1 MKIKV
6 GDTVTVK
13 YHGNVVTGT
22 VEHERAHS
30 IRHDVR
36 EIKVAFHPT
45 ASMLIGGTEVARNS
59 VLIHDDWNG
68 NSTDYNDHATC
79 VIDPEW
85 SEGSFK

>member
-1 MKIKV
+1 VI
-6 GDTVTVK
+6 
-13 YHGNVVTGT
+13 Y
-22 VEHERAHS
+22 ERAHS

-36 EIKVAFHPT
+36 EIKLAFDPP
-45 ASMLIGGTEVARNS
+45 AILSIGGNLVTRNS
-59 VLIHDDWNG
+59 VLIYDDWNG